1 MGIRRER
8 DYYPTDSNFIFR
20 LWSSLVS
27 ISHDVLNMC
36 TCICTHITN
45 AKKKNA
51 YSRARLRNLDEIVN
65 NTIEAALILNS
76 LLQLQHP
83 ALFSMNTTH

>member
-1 MGIRRER
+1 M
-8 DYYPTDSNFIFR
+8 
-20 LWSSLVS
+20 
-27 ISHDVLNMC
+27 HM
-36 TCICTHITN
+36 HIHHKC
-45 AKKKNA
+45 KKKNA